1 MAGKKGEKTG
11 EKGVKPVWKWVG
23 LGAVLAAAGAAAWYA
38 RERLTEEARFR
49 LIEEDGDIELR
60 DYPALLVAETIA
72 PGTRQTALSQGFAR
86 LAAYLAGKDRSEGRI
101 AMTVPVLA
109 AEVPG
114 GWRTRFVM
122 PAAQTRATLPPPP
135 ADVTIASLPER
146 RVAAIRF
153 GGTPDDA
160 RLAGREEVLRRWMH
174 KRGLIALGDAEHAFY
189 NSPAIPGPLRRSE
202 VLIPTG

>member
-1 MAGKKGEKTG
+1 MADR
-11 EKGVKPVWKWVG
+11 GVKPVWKWLG
-23 LGAVLAAAGAAAWYA
+23 AGAVLAAAGAAAWYA
-38 RERLTEEARFR
+38 RERLAEEARFR

-72 PGTRQTALSQGFAR
+72 PGTRQPALSEGYAR
-86 LAAYLAGKDRSEGRI
+86 LAAFIGGRGRAGGKI
-101 AMTVPVLA
+101 AMTAPVLA
-109 AEVPG
+109 AEAPG

-122 PAAQTRATLPPPP
+122 PAAHTRATLPAPP
-135 ADVTIASLPER
+135 AGITIASLPER

-160 RLAGREEVLRRWMH
+160 RLAGREEALRRWMH
-174 KRGLIALGDAEHAFY
+174 KRGLLALGDAEHAFY
-189 NSPAIPGPLRRSE
+189 NSPAIPGLLRRSE